1 MFSLYLSFITQ
12 LLNILYLCHKSNK
25 LLHASFILMIYFAN
39 SVYAAISSF
48 QKFAVIVT
56 LNLYMVYLRRKDI
69 RRIFCFYTL
78 YCQVYSL
85 PAVKMISDAQ
95 FETTRLAMLKAFL
108 EKPVRGMDLLKCYS
122 LDRKYWKFPG
132 GHRKIVRIYSR
143 K

>member
-1 MFSLYLSFITQ
+1 MSLSSSSFISRTV
-12 LLNILYLCHKSNK
+12 Y
-25 LLHASFILMIYFAN
+25 
-39 SVYAAISSF
+39 VYAAISEF

-95 FETTRLAMLKAFL
+95 FETMRLAIGQIAVLKAFL
-108 EKPVRGMDLLKCYS
+108 EKPVRGMD
-122 LDRKYWKFPG
+122 
-132 GHRKIVRIYSR
+132 
-143 K
+143 

>member
-1 MFSLYLSFITQ
+1 MLTEKLCHLIMFSLYLSFITQ

-25 LLHASFILMIYFAN
+25 LLHVSFILVIYFAN
-39 SVYAAISSF
+39 SVYAAISEF
-48 QKFAVIVT
+48 QKFAVILT

-85 PAVKMISDAQ
+85 PAVKMTSDAQ
-95 FETTRLAMLKAFL
+95 FETMRLAIGQIAVLKAFM

-122 LDRKYWKFPG
+122 LDCK
-132 GHRKIVRIYSR
+132 
-143 K
+143 

>member
-56 LNLYMVYLRRKDI
+56 LNLCMVYLRRKDI
-69 RRIFCFYTL
+69 RRVFCFYTL

-85 PAVKMISDAQ
+85 PALKMISDAQ
-95 FETTRLAMLKAFL
+95 FETTRLAIGQIAMLKAFL
-108 EKPVRGMDLLKCYS
+108 ESQAEVCYS
-122 LDRKYWKFPG
+122 LDRKYWKFLG

>member
-1 MFSLYLSFITQ
+1 MCDHF
-12 LLNILYLCHKSNK
+12 
-25 LLHASFILMIYFAN
+25 
-39 SVYAAISSF
+39 SF

-95 FETTRLAMLKAFL
+95 FDTTRLAIGQIAMLKAFL